1 MPEPDARGQRASR
14 TGLSCEGAVVPSA
27 TVSERD
33 DEALRATFDAVYPT
47 LGVEGRAIPFAATIT
62 PNTLA
67 APLPSAR
74 PSVTLE
80 SLPRLSI
87 ALDGHERHAETL
99 ASARELD
106 VIGLLGEGGMG
117 RVLLGR
123 QRSLDRDVAIKTVKP
138 ELSGT
143 THADALI
150 REGVITGT
158 LEHPNITPVHQL
170 GVDHEGRPVL
180 VMKRIVGTSWSDLVE
195 NPDAP
200 FWEKLDALPHD
211 RLHAHLEILG
221 SVANALAYA
230 HSRGVIHR
238 DVKPDNVMIGEFGE
252 VYLVDFGIATKLSGD
267 ERPKGLV
274 GTPAFM
280 APEMIDERMPL
291 GPHTDVYL
299 LGATLH
305 FLLTGGPRHAGSTL
319 PEVLSAAFISS
330 PHPYDASVPSELA
343 ALANHATERDPE
355 LRPMSASAF
364 QKALR
369 RYFTHR
375 SARALSDAAETR
387 LDALERVDAASIDA
401 AALARLVS
409 ECRFG
414 FLMALRDWPECPS
427 AKLGLVRCLE
437 RIVAIEVARGS
448 LGAAEAALA
457 ELDNKPD
464 ALVASVEALRA
475 RKNARD
481 GAAARL
487 EAIEADQDLSVAAQ
501 LRRKLAM
508 AFLVIAVLISTV
520 IHARQYMLGEGT
532 HASGAVLLA
541 VGAGLVGIGLVV
553 GVLGREALFQ
563 NAINRRL
570 TITFFMMIVFQFLHR
585 FVAYHQGLDS
595 RVVLPADM
603 LINGAAI
610 FTMGVFAVR
619 LWMLPAALLVV
630 GALLCVALPLYT
642 EFFYFLAMSSTLGVI
657 GFTFQSDAADR
668 AMR

>member
-1 MPEPDARGQRASR
+1 MPEPARYGQRASR
-14 TGLSCEGAVVPSA
+14 AGLSREGVVVPSGA
-27 TVSERD
+27 VRD

-47 LGVEGRAIPFAATIT
+47 LGVEGRDIPFAATIT
-62 PNTLA
+62 PHTLA
-67 APLPSAR
+67 APAQTER
-74 PSVTLE
+74 PAVTLD
-80 SLPRLSI
+80 SLPHLSI
-87 ALDGHERHAETL
+87 ALDGDARGADSLPRT
-99 ASARELD
+99 RELD

-138 ELSGT
+138 ELRGT
-143 THADALI
+143 THADALV

-170 GVDHEGRPVL
+170 GIDHEGRPVL
-180 VMKRIVGTSWSDLVE
+180 VMKRIVGTSWADLVE
-195 NPDAP
+195 NPDSP
-200 FWEKLDALPHD
+200 FWEKLDALPDD

-252 VYLVDFGIATKLSGD
+252 VYLVDFGIATKVREG

-280 APEMIDERMPL
+280 APEMVDERMPI
-291 GPHTDVYL
+291 GPETDVYL

-305 FLLTGGPRHAGSTL
+305 FLLARTSRHHGSTL
-319 PEVLSAAFISS
+319 PEVLSAAFVSA
-330 PHPYDASVPSELA
+330 PHDYDANVPTELA
-343 ALANHATERDPE
+343 ALANSATARDPSE
-355 LRPMSASAF
+355 RPRSAIAF
-364 QKALR
+364 RKAIT

-375 SARALSDAAETR
+375 SANALADVATTR
-387 LDALERVDAASIDA
+387 LDALDALDPESADAS
-401 AALARLVS
+401 ALARLVS

-414 FLMALRDWPECPS
+414 FLMALREWPECPS

-437 RIVAIEVARGS
+437 RIVVIETERGN

-457 ELDNKPD
+457 ELDHKAE
-464 ALVASVEALRA
+464 ALVARVDALRTA
-475 RKNARD
+475 QRLRD

-487 EAIEADQDLSVAAQ
+487 EAIEADQDLGVAAQ

-520 IHARQYMLGEGT
+520 VHVRQYVLGEGA

-541 VGAGLVGIGLVV
+541 VAAGLVGIGLVV

-563 NAINRRL
+563 NAINRKL
-570 TITFFMMIVFQFLHR
+570 TTTFFMVIVFQFLHR

-603 LINGAAI
+603 LINAAAI

-619 LWMLPAALLVV
+619 LWMLPAVLLVV

-642 EFFYFLAMSSTLGVI
+642 ELFYFLAMSSTLGVI
-657 GFTFQSDAADR
+657 GFTFQSDGAER
-668 AMR
+668 STR

>member
-1 MPEPDARGQRASR
+1 
-14 TGLSCEGAVVPSA
+14 
-27 TVSERD
+27 
-33 DEALRATFDAVYPT
+33 
-47 LGVEGRAIPFAATIT
+47 
-62 PNTLA
+62 
-67 APLPSAR
+67 
-74 PSVTLE
+74 
-80 SLPRLSI
+80 
-87 ALDGHERHAETL
+87 
-99 ASARELD
+99 
-106 VIGLLGEGGMG
+106 MG

-170 GVDHEGRPVL
+170 GVDHEGGRPVL

-437 RIVAIEVARGS
+437 RIGGDRG
-448 LGAAEAALA
+448 
-457 ELDNKPD
+457 
-464 ALVASVEALRA
+464 RA
-475 RKNARD
+475 
-481 GAAARL
+481 G
-487 EAIEADQDLSVAAQ
+487 
-501 LRRKLAM
+501 
-508 AFLVIAVLISTV
+508 
-520 IHARQYMLGEGT
+520 
-532 HASGAVLLA
+532 
-541 VGAGLVGIGLVV
+541 
-553 GVLGREALFQ
+553 
-563 NAINRRL
+563 
-570 TITFFMMIVFQFLHR
+570 
-585 FVAYHQGLDS
+585 
-595 RVVLPADM
+595 
-603 LINGAAI
+603 
-610 FTMGVFAVR
+610 
-619 LWMLPAALLVV
+619 
-630 GALLCVALPLYT
+630 
-642 EFFYFLAMSSTLGVI
+642 
-657 GFTFQSDAADR
+657 
-668 AMR
+668 